1 MRTFDYIEDYIEFIA
16 GYRELNGTKL
26 SMWNGKPSPISLAR
40 YDVGIVESFAH
51 QLDDNKA
58 FTDKQA
64 DLAKKIVLKYRKQL
78 LSLEVEIPEPTPGY
92 RLGIREVD
100 RVRRIYIDNDKLYIK
115 FPYETEL
122 ISLMRTHVKE
132 SQGSVT
138 FIQGEK
144 IWQLGLTESNINFV
158 ATVGAAHQ
166 FEVDPAVANLFEQI
180 VESEKMPYA
189 IELIKTDTGF
199 DITNCP
205 ESLRSYV
212 NDSLGGFD
220 SGNLITL
227 VDQSSVL
234 GYTVSTEILNQL
246 VHEHGEQFTE
256 WLVSRQITAN
266 KDLVSIDM
274 ILDYAQ
280 KVKRD
285 TVYVYDTS
293 LTTSEK
299 RDGVYYL
306 NRSTPDFV
314 TPKILITMSDMMIG
328 SRKQLWVTT
337 AEKVFFLK

>member
-1 MRTFDYIEDYIEFIA
+1 MQIFDYIEDYIEFIA

-40 YDVGIVESFAH
+40 YDVGIIESFAQ
-51 QLDDNKA
+51 QLDNAKA

-64 DLAKKIVLKYRKQL
+64 ELAKKIVLKYRKQL
-78 LSLEVEIPEPTPGY
+78 LTLNVEIPDPVPGY
-92 RLGIREVD
+92 RLGIRQVD
-100 RVRRIYIDNDKLYIK
+100 RIKRIDINNDQIVVR
-115 FPYETEL
+115 FPYDTEL
-122 ISLMRTHVKE
+122 IGIMRTQSKE
-132 SQGSVT
+132 SNGSVK
-138 FIQGEK
+138 FSQEEK
-144 IWQLGLTESNINFV
+144 VWRLGLTEHNVNFAV
-158 ATVGAAHQ
+158 TIGTANQ
-166 FEVDPAVANLFEQI
+166 FEVTEDVFALFEKIVQI
-180 VESEKMPYA
+180 EAQPYA

-199 DITNCP
+199 DVTNCP
-205 ESLRSYV
+205 DSLRSYI
-212 NDSLGGFD
+212 NESLGGF
-220 SGNLITL
+220 STSNLITL

-234 GYTVSTEILNQL
+234 GYTVSTDILNEL

-256 WLVSRQITAN
+256 WLVSRSITAN
-266 KDLVSIDM
+266 KELVSIDM
-274 ILDYAQ
+274 ILDYARR
-280 KVKRD
+280 VKRD
-285 TVYVYDTS
+285 PVYVYDTS